1 MVLGAYEKHVFGPRR
16 EAQKLA
22 EEERRKAEEERH
34 RAEKA
39 KKRLDE
45 FEASV
50 EAWNERRLDAE
61 AQGKPF
67 NEPLPDARPEN

>member
-22 EEERRKAEEERH
+22 EEERRK
-34 RAEKA
+34 AEKA

>member
-22 EEERRKAEEERH
+22 EEERRKAEE
-34 RAEKA
+34 A

>member
-16 EAQKLA
+16 EAQKL
-22 EEERRKAEEERH
+22 AEEERH